1 MSSCALLQAT
11 LQARLAETGVHL
23 EGGGE
28 GGGEGVGGG
37 GEGEGEGGEAVWA
50 RALRGGV
57 GSSPHLF
64 PAFGRGV
71 GEETEEEDEGG
82 GGGAAASG
90 GAM

>member
-1 MSSCALLQAT
+1 MW
-11 LQARLAETGVHL
+11 E
-23 EGGGE
+23 
-28 GGGEGVGGG
+28 
-37 GEGEGEGGEAVWA
+37 

-57 GSSPHLF
+57 GSSPHLL

-71 GEETEEEDEGG
+71 GGEEEEEDEGG